1 MQIFHDP
8 SKQINFLSQ
17 ILSNG
22 KKSLS
27 FFISAGCPL
36 GVTMPAGAWPLIPA
50 IKELSQK
57 VNTHFA
63 EPANIPL
70 RYQDLLQELNADGL
84 DHENIEQVLS
94 FIRALSHVAG
104 KGLVRGFS
112 RGNLADIE
120 KVICEKIV
128 ELINVSLP
136 NSDTPYHQLS
146 AWIASIDRE
155 QPIDIFTTNYDL
167 LIEQALEESLIPYFD
182 GFVGSRNSFFDLKA
196 LEDNQIPKHWTRL
209 WKIHGSLNWYKSGAK
224 IHRSTGIK
232 PDAINSPLIYPSYL
246 KYDQSRKMPYLALLD
261 HLTRSVRNESN
272 VLITS
277 GYSFNDDHINDAM
290 LNALVANPSSMII
303 ALLYGELNAYPNAIS
318 LAKSR
323 PNIGLWALDEAII
336 GTKRGK
342 WSVTKYNSE
351 DNIANVIQIEDIPDP
366 IDPTKT
372 LKILKLQLGDFK
384 HLGNFLHHL
393 VIQDNQLSK

>member
-22 KKSLS
+22 KKPLA

-57 VNTHFA
+57 VNVHFA
-63 EPANIPL
+63 EPGNISH
-70 RYQDLLQELNADGL
+70 RYQDLLQEISSDGI

-94 FIRALSHVAG
+94 FIRALGHVAG
-104 KGLVRGFS
+104 KGKVRGFS
-112 RGNLADIE
+112 QNDLAEIE
-120 KVICEKIV
+120 KVICHKIV
-128 ELINVSLP
+128 DLIDVALP
-136 NSDTPYHQLS
+136 DSETPYHQLS

-155 QPIDIFTTNYDL
+155 QAVDIFTTNYDL
-167 LIEQALEESLIPYFD
+167 LLEQALEESLIPYFD

-196 LEDNQIPKHWTRL
+196 VEDNQIPKHWTRV
-209 WKIHGSLNWYKSGAK
+209 WKIHGSLNWYKSDSK
-224 IHRSTGIK
+224 IHRSTGVKI
-232 PDAINSPLIYPSYL
+232 DSINSPLIYPSHL

-261 HLTRSVRNESN
+261 HLTRSIKNDSS

-290 LNALVANPSSMII
+290 LNALVANPSSMIV
-303 ALLYGELNAYPNAIS
+303 ALLFGNLEGYPKA
-318 LAKSR
+318 LAMAKSR
-323 PNIGLWALDEAII
+323 PNIGLWALDEAMI

-342 WSVTKYNSE
+342 WKVVKYNPE
-351 DNIANVIQIEDIPDP
+351 DNIAGVIQTEDIQDP
-366 IDPTKT
+366 NDGSKT
-372 LKILKLQLGDFK
+372 LKTWKLQLGDFR
-384 HLGNFLHHL
+384 HFGNFLHHL
-393 VIQDNQLSK
+393 VVQDNQPAK